1 MEEIVYVFFNVWM
14 NEVYL
19 MMLYWVGK
27 LVRRFSDKEL

>member
-19 MMLYWVGK
+19 MMLYWIGK